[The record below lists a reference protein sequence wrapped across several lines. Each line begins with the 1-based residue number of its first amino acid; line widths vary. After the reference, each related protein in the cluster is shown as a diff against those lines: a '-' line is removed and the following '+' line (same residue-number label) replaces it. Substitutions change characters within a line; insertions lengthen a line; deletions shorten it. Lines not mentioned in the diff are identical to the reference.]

1 MPIFNL
7 QQLRDTAPAEYRN
20 LPPEDLVRQ
29 YSQSVGMPF
38 EQAADYFGV
47 APRGGFSEGLRQ
59 LAGGAVVDLPKM
71 IGQGL
76 EYTGIAPEYG
86 REMAAAAEARA
97 PSYAP
102 DMRGRGLVSEAL
114 ITGARAVA
122 PMAPAIAASFLPG
135 GQFAA
140 PAVAAGLFGTS
151 SAQETYDKLIA
162 QGIPEEDALAAAR
175 RVGLIQGPLE
185 GAATAVG
192 LRAAKP
198 LATALGRT
206 STTAGV
212 AGALTDTAIARP
224 FIKGMATNMVVQPAT
239 EVAQDVGAAM
249 VEQAYGAAPEDLG
262 QIARSSALG
271 GAGLTM
277 LLGPLALGGSISR
290 SRRAQQLNDAL
301 YGKDATDE
309 SRAAARAQIA
319 QVAQQQGVAQS
330 DVDSWL
336 ERQLRE
342 ESATNEYLAAEEK
355 AAARELQKLAEQEPL
370 YADVAYALQDPELS
384 KVLSDQDRQTLFTAA
399 QTLRSPDLTQE
410 AQQATLDEANGIIAS
425 YLSQEGVDGAQDL
438 TTGKRPA
445 LFQAPSVVE
454 TPVGGLTQVSTN
466 IPADLT
472 AYQAP
477 TGLGRAPAATQPV
490 PGVPGVRQVAPGI
503 FTAPEQLQQVETK
516 PQAAAPAAAPVV
528 SPPGAQAAVA
538 AVPTPAAPVVAGGSL
553 PAAPAAPAKPRGKK
567 AAAPAATTTKRAAP
581 KPRRGAKTT
590 PTAKAPVVE
599 LDTEVTEQEAQT
611 AQAAIDEL
619 GLKPLAEGGQKNLQ
633 ASVRGGNIN
642 VSGKASI
649 GARALTAARNAF
661 LGVQKTDRKPTSE
674 AGKLAAAAKTFST
687 AYMEYLDAASGMVPR
702 ERKDKQ
708 GNVIPL
714 KPMRGST
721 ARGDQAVAAERAG
734 KAVGNVET
742 SLRAAQEAL
751 TTLGEAAGNN
761 AKNVETLI
769 RVTKDE
775 IGRRKAAL
783 QSELDSAL
791 DDPAASEEDI
801 QDTQDEIARLG
812 YLDQGLSAGW
822 AAAKRGVFRL
832 DVDKLDVRGGDVRTS
847 KEEQQQGAEQ
857 PLERA
862 AKAGVAVGKYSKAET
877 GFQGVLNYIRSRGTP
892 FERMIAK
899 GVTEVFR
906 NTKNPPKLE
915 FTDDGRN
922 EYDPNTNTV
931 YMSRTASPEVALH
944 EALHASLQWFVHNNP
959 KNPMVV
965 QLLKAVDKVVKYDT
979 TKLSDK
985 AAAVQKVLADLKK
998 GKRDL
1003 DAVLELISYGNTLVE
1018 FRKALEAMPTKGEP
1032 TSFVQAAKDVWN
1044 MILATVRRMLNVP
1057 QSVASDVIMD
1067 SFKLLE
1073 EASRTEYKPAAGQ
1086 VLQATAQTTKP
1097 LSDAKLAGA
1106 LGVSEQDYT
1115 RWAGGNLVNILPTQ
1129 RLFEAVGW
1137 SEANAKK
1144 FVGAAGKKLADVISK
1159 NFPRTEIALGLLNS
1173 RYNVSSSVS
1182 QIMDR
1187 FKLNKGVGYQYA
1199 EDLANVISRR
1209 SAEDVNALF
1218 AYLDGDAKALDALP
1232 DAAKLKAV
1240 ADKLKQW
1247 FDTYVAEL
1255 SDVEQ
1260 RYFKSRKFTETLLF
1274 PERTEQV
1281 AGGTFG
1287 LGKINEVLGLSRKSE
1302 TELDQNWFTKDAN
1315 GDLLLDGDMYQ
1326 VFKVDNTVKPGQPEA
1341 AGFMSAARFA
1351 ELDGKNPM
1359 GYSVDTT
1366 RKWLHEGASDQGHS
1380 FITNTTARDKIA
1392 NQKADDVANALR
1404 NTVAALANNYAS
1416 KNFIKSLHGMG
1427 RGDSAHAQ
1435 VAFDSLED
1443 VNKEYGTSVTED
1455 KVLKASYEMSRS
1467 PQTKDLYRRAD
1478 TWVKLPDS
1486 KVYGELANKYVPGP
1500 VWNAMIDMSDRQPL
1514 VNVRAINNTMR
1525 WFKKSKTIW
1534 NPGTHVTNAASNVT
1548 LSMLHDIS
1556 FGTMRDAAKL
1566 LAKYEVSPKSLT
1578 PAELQ
1583 LVLAFRDSG
1592 AMLADYSAA
1601 EVKEAL
1607 YKAHAD
1613 NLTGGEDVSVSRR
1626 VAGWLN
1632 IEKSKAE
1639 WLKAQAAKA
1648 GKGANYID
1656 DLASQLYASEDNVFR
1671 LAAFLKTAGALQVQA
1686 GLSAPTAEMMQ
1697 EAGLFAR
1704 KAFGDYDIDS
1714 KAVKVARQTVMPFIS
1729 WFYAMAP
1736 VLGRIAVY
1744 QPWKFANV
1752 LAAYMLFEG
1761 AMGAMGGDDEEDRAK
1776 GPESIRERMF
1786 FGTIGPYMH
1795 VRVPFMGDDE
1805 NPVYYKLGDYF
1816 PMAAMTKGLPNGF
1829 MGQSWFPGG
1838 LTPSGPFVS
1847 GIAGLVLGVDPYTGK
1862 SIHQPTDTD
1871 WDKLWN
1877 ATKFGYD
1884 IATPPAVSSRNIGR
1898 VDDLLEGKTG
1908 ITGVEPSSLVLARMF
1923 GLKLYDYNVDE
1934 QAAINE
1940 GNIKRITRDFKAAMT
1955 KAKRDEMR
1963 KGYPDFEA
1971 LDAELDK
1978 LRERME
1984 KEIEKAQGGAEE

>member
-7 QQLRDTAPAEYRN
+7 QQLRDTAPAEFRN

-38 EQAADYFGV
+38 EQAADFFGV

-76 EYTGIAPEYG
+76 EYTGIAPEFG

-97 PSYAP
+97 PGYAP

-175 RVGLIQGPLE
+175 RVGMIQGPLE

-262 QIARSSALG
+262 QLARSSALG

-336 ERQLRE
+336 QRQLRE
-342 ESATNEYLAAEEK
+342 EQATNEYLAAEEK
-355 AAARELQKLAEQEPL
+355 SAAKELQKLSEQEPL
-370 YADVAYALQDPELS
+370 FADIAYALQDPELS
-384 KVLSDQDRQTLFTAA
+384 KVMSDQDRQTLFSAA
-399 QTLRSPDLTQE
+399 QTLRAPELDPES
-410 AQQATLDEANGIIAS
+410 QQAVLDEANGIIAS
-425 YLSQEGVDGAQDL
+425 YLSQEGLDGAQDL

-445 LFQAPSVVE
+445 LFQAPTVTE

-466 IPADLT
+466 LPADLT

-477 TGLGRAPAATQPV
+477 TGLGRQPTTTQPV

-567 AAAPAATTTKRAAP
+567 AAAPATTKRAAP

-599 LDTEVTEQEAQT
+599 LDTDVAEQDTQA

-633 ASVRGGNIN
+633 ASVQGGKIT

-661 LGVQKTDRKPTSE
+661 LGVQKTERKPTSE
-674 AGKLAAAAKTFST
+674 GGKLAAAAKTFGT
-687 AYMEYLDAASGMVPR
+687 AYMKYLNAAGNLVPT

-721 ARGDQAVAAERAG
+721 ARGDEAVAAERAG
-734 KAVGNVET
+734 KSVGNVQ
-742 SLRAAQEAL
+742 AALQEAQAAL
-751 TTLGEAAGNN
+751 ATLGEAAGNN

-783 QSELDSAL
+783 QAELDSAL
-791 DDPAASEEDI
+791 EDPASNEEDV
-801 QDTQDEIARLG
+801 QDTVDEIARLEQ
-812 YLDQGLSAGW
+812 LDQGLSAGW

-832 DVDKLDVRGGDVRTS
+832 DVDKLDVRSGEVRTS

-862 AKAGVAVGKYSKAET
+862 AKYGAAVGPRAKQET

-944 EALHASLQWFVHNNP
+944 EALHAALQWFVHNNP

-979 TKLSDK
+979 TKLSEK
-985 AAAVQKVLADLKK
+985 AAAVQKILADLKK

-1073 EASRTEYKPAAGQ
+1073 EASRTEYKPAPGQ
-1086 VLQATAQTTKP
+1086 VLQAAAQTTKP
-1097 LSDAKLAGA
+1097 LSDAKIAGA
-1106 LGVSEQDYT
+1106 LGVSEQDYS

-1144 FVGAAGKKLADVISK
+1144 LVGAAGKKLADVVNK
-1159 NFPRTEIALGLLNS
+1159 NFPRVEIALGLINS

-1187 FKLNKGVGYQYA
+1187 FKLNKGIGYQYA

-1218 AYLDGDAKALDALP
+1218 AYLDGDSKALDALP

-1287 LGKINEVLGLSRKSE
+1287 LGKINEVLGLSRKDE

-1326 VFKVDNTVKPGQPEA
+1326 VFKVDNTVKPGQPDA

-1351 ELDGKNPM
+1351 ELNGQNPM

-1366 RKWLHEGASDQGHS
+1366 RKWLHERASDQGHS

-1416 KNFIKSLHGMG
+1416 KHFIKSVFDMG

-1443 VNKEYGTSVTED
+1443 INKEFGTSVTED

-1467 PQTKDLYRRAD
+1467 PQTKDLYRRTG

-1525 WFKKSKTIW
+1525 WFKKSKTVW

-1548 LSMLHDIS
+1548 LAMLHDIS

-1566 LAKYEVSPKSLT
+1566 LAKYEAAPKSLT

-1613 NLTGGEDVSVSRR
+1613 NLNAGEDVSVSRR
-1626 VAGWLN
+1626 VAGWLG

-1648 GKGANYID
+1648 GKGADYID
-1656 DLASQLYASEDNVFR
+1656 GLASQMYAAEDNVFR
-1671 LAAFLKTAGALQVQA
+1671 LAAFLKTVGTLQAQA
-1686 GLSAPTAEMMQ
+1686 GLDKPTAEMLQSGGM
-1697 EAGLFAR
+1697 FAR

-1752 LAAYMLFEG
+1752 LAAYMLLEG
-1761 AMGAMGGDDEEDRAK
+1761 AMGAMGGDDEEARAN
-1776 GPESIRERMF
+1776 GPESVRERMF

-1816 PMAAMTKGLPNGF
+1816 PMASMTKGLPNGF

-1847 GIAGLVLGVDPYTGK
+1847 GIAGMVLGVDPYTGK

-1884 IATPPAVSSRNIGR
+1884 IVTPPAVSSRNLGR

-1940 GNIKRITRDFKAAMT
+1940 VVIKRITRDFKAAMT

-1963 KGYPDFEA
+1963 KGYPNFEA
-1971 LDAELDK
+1971 LDAELDA

-1984 KEIEKAQGGAEE
+1984 KEIEKARGGSEE